1 MYFQDEFVVD
11 TVITSPQ
18 PNNMNQDDSDKL
30 LDSNK
35 YIPGIYNYC
44 DRWCERCPQ
53 TLRCLNYAVTDKHFG
68 PDPEADDLP
77 NEIFWQKL
85 AEMLKLTLDMVR
97 DTGQEMGIDFDEL
110 LDGPDGNSL
119 GPTSVGTIVHL
130 IAHLA
135 QNYAG
140 RVDEWFQRDMHA
152 LETTPAGPQPR
163 LPSTADQQTEVG
175 VQDAVEV
182 IRWYQHQIY
191 TKLNRALDS
200 ATVEETAGEFLS
212 DTDGSAK
219 VALISIDRSISAW
232 GVLMKRFPDR
242 KAEIL
247 QLVRLL
253 ENLRNRVEA
262 EFPQARHFVRPGF
275 DDELQ
280 R

>member
-1 MYFQDEFVVD
+1 
-11 TVITSPQ
+11 
-18 PNNMNQDDSDKL
+18 MNKGDIDKL

-53 TLRCLNYAVTDKHFG
+53 TLRCLNFALTAKHFG
-68 PDPEADDLP
+68 PDPEADDLT

-97 DTGQEMGIDFDEL
+97 DAAQEMGIDFDAIL
-110 LDGPDGNSL
+110 NGPDGDSHD
-119 GPTSVGTIVHL
+119 PTSAGTVVHL

-135 QNYAG
+135 KNYAG

-152 LETTPAGPQPR
+152 LETPPR
-163 LPSTADQQTEVG
+163 LFSLTDQQEELG

-191 TKLNRALDS
+191 IKLSRALDS
-200 ATVEETAGEFLS
+200 ATEEETAGEFSS
-212 DTDGSAK
+212 DADGSAK
-219 VALISIDRSISAW
+219 VALISIDRSIGAW
-232 GVLMKRFPDR
+232 GVLMNRFPDR
-242 KAEIL
+242 KAEITH
-247 QLVRLL
+247 LVRIL

-262 EFPQARHFVRPGF
+262 EFPQARHFARPGF
-275 DDELQ
+275 DDEL
-280 R
+280 RG